1 MFLSGVGFGVRHLSS
16 LTRLSACTPNPSPG
30 RELPGEL
37 EGRRAGGLLSWLPL
51 PRTARQRGP
60 ALWDLPLSSRSRRG
74 GQQAGGGG
82 GGPGRSCR
90 SAGSPAYLHPEHL
103 PLHARGPF
111 PAVRN
116 RGVTCP
122 QTLRLPAPALR
133 PSLPNLFCQVDPAR
147 TAALFWALAP
157 VGRSR
162 TSLTC
167 HVGPG

>member
-74 GQQAGGGG
+74 GQQAGGRGG
-82 GGPGRSCR
+82 QDGAAGAPGPPPISTP
-90 SAGSPAYLHPEHL
+90 S
-103 PLHARGPF
+103 
-111 PAVRN
+111 
-116 RGVTCP
+116 TCP
-122 QTLRLPAPALR
+122 CMRGDPSRL
-133 PSLPNLFCQVDPAR
+133 
-147 TAALFWALAP
+147 
-157 VGRSR
+157 
-162 TSLTC
+162 
-167 HVGPG
+167 